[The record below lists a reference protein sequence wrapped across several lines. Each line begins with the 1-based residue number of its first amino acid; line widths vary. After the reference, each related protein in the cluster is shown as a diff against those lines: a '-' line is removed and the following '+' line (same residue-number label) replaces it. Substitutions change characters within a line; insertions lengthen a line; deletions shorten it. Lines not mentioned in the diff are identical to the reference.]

1 MRCCRSLVGYVKSD
15 GEYIGLYILNK
26 EGRDYMKSFWDYIN
40 DNGGEVME
48 EVIDGLDTAIE
59 TINDIINV

>member
-1 MRCCRSLVGYVKSD
+1 MGYRERGRRTKFMNK
-15 GEYIGLYILNK
+15 NK
-26 EGRDYMKSFWDYIN
+26 EGKDSMKSFWDYIN

-59 TINDIINV
+59 TINDITNV

>member
-1 MRCCRSLVGYVKSD
+1 
-15 GEYIGLYILNK
+15 
-26 EGRDYMKSFWDYIN
+26 MKSFWDYIN

-59 TINDIINV
+59 TINDIINA

>member
-1 MRCCRSLVGYVKSD
+1 MNK
-15 GEYIGLYILNK
+15 NK
-26 EGRDYMKSFWDYIN
+26 EGKDSMKSFWDYIN

-48 EVIDGLDTAIE
+48 EVIDRLDTAIE